1 MNFFHCLSLTDSSLS
16 VPVMSTGPLLLVISS
31 HYSID
36 TCNVWLLREPD
47 SLTTVSDLS
56 LDLLTTQVAS
66 NCKFQQIIM

>member
-1 MNFFHCLSLTDSSLS
+1 
-16 VPVMSTGPLLLVISS
+16 MSTGPLLLVISS
-31 HYSID
+31 HYSVD

>member
-1 MNFFHCLSLTDSSLS
+1 
-16 VPVMSTGPLLLVISS
+16 MSTGPLLLVISS
-31 HYSID
+31 DYSID